1 MTMLATDP
9 DEALALLTAGRFTVI
24 EFAIDDDP
32 AVVAAAGEGETPWR
46 AILMLEDAETGDGR
60 FVNKGAI
67 TWRDLPVSLAYQYET
82 PSGFNPHGSAFPA
95 GRIETIKRDGNFIN
109 ATGAFTA
116 DSEGRQAA
124 LAVAD
129 KKVRGVSVDLDN
141 IKAHY
146 ELVEDAATGEVVSER
161 YVLDAG
167 RIMGATVVMH
177 PAFAEAVI
185 ETTAPVPATDRNG
198 DAIAASGFNVATT
211 EHVMFNEATNRIDVH
226 RAAFDD
232 PELDALTPFTVVPL
246 GDTGMAVVYGHI
258 APWGVCHLGIQH
270 RCQTAPQSKS
280 GYAYFHLGQYECVD
294 GPIAVGKLSMG
305 GLHADR
311 YLDRAEAQRHYDD
324 MTTVACYVRAGE
336 DAFGIW
342 VAGVTAQGLSTQHLE
357 MLSASCPSGDWRPVG
372 NDLELCAVHE
382 VVAPG
387 FPVPRTLVASAAFTD
402 GAPASFIS
410 GGVPRNM
417 DCGEYGQVQMA
428 LGNGLV
434 IPELAEM
441 IERLDR
447 IETMQR
453 AAMRFGVTIP
463 EHI

>member
-1 MTMLATDP
+1 MLTRTDDP
-9 DEALALLTAGRFTVI
+9 DVLALLTNGRFTVVSFEI
-24 EFAIDDDP
+24 VTDP

-46 AILMLEDAETGDGR
+46 AVLMVEDAETGDGR

-95 GRIETIKRDGNFIN
+95 GRIETITRAGTTIN

-141 IKAHY
+141 IKSHY
-146 ELVEDAATGEVVSER
+146 ELQEDAETGEVISER
-161 YVLDAG
+161 YVLDQG

-185 ETTAPVPATDRNG
+185 ETTAAVPSTDRNG
-198 DAIAASGFNVATT
+198 DAVAASITEPQATT
-211 EHVMFNEATNRIDVH
+211 HISVSEAGAVSVY
-226 RAAFDD
+226 RAAFDN
-232 PELDALTPFTVVPL
+232 PELDALTPFTVVPC
-246 GDTGMAVVYGHI
+246 GDSGMAIVFGHI

-324 MTTVACYVRAGE
+324 MSTVACYVRAGE
-336 DAFGIW
+336 DEWGIW
-342 VAGVTAQGLSTQHLE
+342 VAGVTAQGLTPTHLE
-357 MLSASCPSGDWRPVG
+357 MLAASCPSGDWRPVG
-372 NDLELCAVHE
+372 TELELCAVHE

-387 FPVPRTLVASAAFTD
+387 FPVPRNLTASAAFTD

-410 GGVPRNM
+410 GGVPRNVE
-417 DCGEYGQVQMA
+417 CGEFGTIQMA
-428 LGNGLV
+428 AGGLV

-447 IETMQR
+447 IERNQR
-453 AAMRFGVTIP
+453 AQMRFGITLPDRI
-463 EHI
+463 